1 MPDRRPSSR
10 LPDDPRMLRA
20 ENLARTVAD
29 LGTDPMARRD
39 FLARMAFIRAFEAKA
54 WELSRTNPPQILG
67 SIVALVAF
75 CGGLGW
81 LVSSTLGID
90 PLSAYLAT
98 SPGGMDSV
106 AIIAAASHN
115 VDISFIMALQTLRF
129 LLVLL
134 LGPGLARLVARAV
147 RA

>member
-1 MPDRRPSSR
+1 
-10 LPDDPRMLRA
+10 
-20 ENLARTVAD
+20 
-29 LGTDPMARRD
+29 
-39 FLARMAFIRAFEAKA
+39 
-54 WELSRTNPPQILG
+54 
-67 SIVALVAF
+67 
-75 CGGLGW
+75 
-81 LVSSTLGID
+81 
-90 PLSAYLAT
+90 
-98 SPGGMDSV
+98 MDSV